1 MGGITIF
8 RSNLSSP
15 ALRLSS
21 GGVRSANTQ
30 LKTSAQAHFVASPA
44 TATVSSN
51 RGGSSR
57 LFSNGSRRALWIGAQ
72 STPAVD
78 RVVTAADR
86 QSKPG
91 GGAGEPER
99 PVTSDAAA
107 TAGDTAGTD
116 AAEDAVR
123 QQADADPAPPAAVA
137 VPGPD
142 AAVAPPATEP
152 ADSTP
157 QAAEPRAA
165 SRLELAIDSLPGYEL
180 IKPIPVIVEPLGN
193 KVFVAEVPDL
203 DISITGT
210 SVSGVLLQLKDQ
222 IVRVYE
228 GLRTKKGLDPERT
241 RQLGKLETFIV
252 KRRNWF

>member
-1 MGGITIF
+1 MGGNTIF

-15 ALRLSS
+15 ALLLSS
-21 GGVRSANTQ
+21 GGARSANSL
-30 LKTSAQAHFVASPA
+30 LKTSAQALFLASPA

-57 LFSNGSRRALWIGAQ
+57 LFSNGGRRALWIGARP
-72 STPAVD
+72 TPAVG
-78 RVVTAADR
+78 RVVTGADR
-86 QSKPG
+86 PSKPG
-91 GGAGEPER
+91 RAAGEPER
-99 PVTSDAAA
+99 SVKSDAAA
-107 TAGDTAGTD
+107 AAGDTAGADMAD
-116 AAEDAVR
+116 AAAR
-123 QQADADPAPPAAVA
+123 QQADGDPAPPPAAA
-137 VPGPD
+137 DAGPD
-142 AAVAPPATEP
+142 ANASPPAAEA

-157 QAAEPRAA
+157 PAAEPRVA

-241 RQLGKLETFIV
+241 RQLGKLETYIV